1 MSQGARLRI
10 LSAIRARAPNPRI
23 GVRDDVVDNLAQLAV
38 ATEHLGKILNILEGK
53 SSEKW

>member
-23 GVRDDVVDNLAQLAV
+23 VRDDVADNLAQLAV

-53 SSEKW
+53 SSTEKW